1 MDFEEFRLYCLEE
14 GLQAGTVESYIIY
27 LKKITTEIDIFNE
40 LQVRG
45 YLAEKRSTLLPG
57 GYNKYP
63 RVLRIFYKFK
73 GFTKFDCVR
82 KLKEKARARI
92 LLTDEEIERVINYR
106 PPPDKYGMFF
116 MMLAYTGMR
125 SGEATTLTQADVDLS
140 LGVIYL
146 HKTKTEA
153 RTVVVVEPLL
163 SVLKTYL
170 SSLNTELLF
179 PIESNPK
186 KAITYASYMRNWEK
200 RLKGCGI
207 KKKVQPYSCRHSFIT
222 NALANGGDLF
232 AVQDIVGHTDS
243 RSTEKY
249 AHRNLDLMK
258 RTASKLPL
266 AVKHQNP
273 RVIADQISQMIDEV
287 MGKDL
292 RFDPIEL
299 MEAKKFLYKSIK

>member
-1 MDFEEFRLYCLEE
+1 MYCLEQ
-14 GLQAGTVESYIIY
+14 GLQASTVDSYIIY
-27 LKKITTEIDIFNE
+27 LSKITQSIDIFNE
-40 LQVRG
+40 SQVRQ
-45 YLAEKRSTLLPG
+45 YLAEKRASLLPG

-73 GFTKFDCVR
+73 GFTKFDCVK
-82 KLKEKARARI
+82 KLKEKSRARI
-92 LLTDEEIERVINYR
+92 LLTDNEIEKVISHR

-125 SGEATTLTQADVDLS
+125 SGEATTLTQADVDIS

-146 HKTKTEA
+146 HKTKTVA

-163 SVLKTYL
+163 GVLETYL
-170 SSLNTELLF
+170 STLNTDLLF
-179 PIESNPK
+179 SIESNPK

-258 RTASKLPL
+258 KTAAKLPL

-273 RVIADQISQMIDEV
+273 RMIADQVSQMIDEV
-287 MGKDL
+287 MGGDM
-292 RFDPIEL
+292 RFNPVEL